1 MKRTSNRSE
10 QRLFREEVLNSF
22 RKKRRRFFAGIW
34 EVQGSMKLSGEKM
47 EGQERVEVLGATTT
61 KLLRLGFQAQQI
73 GYRYLREAVWVVCS
87 DPEMITSV
95 TKLLYPEIAKRFS
108 TTDKQVERAIRNSIE
123 TAWVKG
129 NQDAWKALAGQS
141 IQDNATRPTN
151 REMISLLAGSV
162 SKES

>member
-1 MKRTSNRSE
+1 
-10 QRLFREEVLNSF
+10 
-22 RKKRRRFFAGIW
+22 
-34 EVQGSMKLSGEKM
+34 M

-108 TTDKQVERAIRNSIE
+108 TTDKHVELAIRNSIE

-129 NQDAWKALAGQS
+129 NQDAWKALTGQS
-141 IQDNATRPTN
+141 IQENATRPTN

-162 SKES
+162 SKER

>member
-1 MKRTSNRSE
+1 
-10 QRLFREEVLNSF
+10 
-22 RKKRRRFFAGIW
+22 
-34 EVQGSMKLSGEKM
+34 M

-129 NQDAWKALAGQS
+129 NRDAWKALAGQS
-141 IQDNATRPTN
+141 IQENATRPTN
-151 REMISLLAGSV
+151 REMISLLVKKWEHIRSC
-162 SKES
+162 

>member
-1 MKRTSNRSE
+1 M
-10 QRLFREEVLNSF
+10 
-22 RKKRRRFFAGIW
+22 GD
-34 EVQGSMKLSGEKM
+34 
-47 EGQERVEVLGATTT
+47 QERVEVLGATTT

-129 NQDAWKALAGQS
+129 NRDAWKALAGQS
-141 IQDNATRPTN
+141 IQENATRPTN

>member
-1 MKRTSNRSE
+1 
-10 QRLFREEVLNSF
+10 
-22 RKKRRRFFAGIW
+22 
-34 EVQGSMKLSGEKM
+34 M

-108 TTDKQVERAIRNSIE
+108 TTDKQVERAIRNS
-123 TAWVKG
+123 WVKG
-129 NQDAWKALAGQS
+129 NRDAWKALAGQS
-141 IQDNATRPTN
+141 IQENATRPTN
-151 REMISLLAGSV
+151 REMISLLVGSV

>member
-1 MKRTSNRSE
+1 
-10 QRLFREEVLNSF
+10 
-22 RKKRRRFFAGIW
+22 
-34 EVQGSMKLSGEKM
+34 M

-108 TTDKQVERAIRNSIE
+108 TTDKQVERAIRNS
-123 TAWVKG
+123 KG
-129 NQDAWKALAGQS
+129 NQDAWKALTGQS

-162 SKES
+162 SKER

>member
-1 MKRTSNRSE
+1 
-10 QRLFREEVLNSF
+10 
-22 RKKRRRFFAGIW
+22 
-34 EVQGSMKLSGEKM
+34 M

-123 TAWVKG
+123 TAWDERQPGCLEGFDRTVDTGKC
-129 NQDAWKALAGQS
+129 NQTDQ
-141 IQDNATRPTN
+141 
-151 REMISLLAGSV
+151 
-162 SKES
+162 

>member
-1 MKRTSNRSE
+1 
-10 QRLFREEVLNSF
+10 
-22 RKKRRRFFAGIW
+22 
-34 EVQGSMKLSGEKM
+34 MKLSGEKM

-129 NQDAWKALAGQS
+129 NRDAWKALAGQS
-141 IQDNATRPTN
+141 IQENATRPTN

-162 SKES
+162 SKER